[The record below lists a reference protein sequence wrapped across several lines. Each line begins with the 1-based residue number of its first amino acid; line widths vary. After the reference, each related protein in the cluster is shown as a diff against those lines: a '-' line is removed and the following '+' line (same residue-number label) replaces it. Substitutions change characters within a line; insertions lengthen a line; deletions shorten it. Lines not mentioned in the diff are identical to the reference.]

1 MPELSALRKEHFKA
15 NCLAW
20 AALNH
25 FLPADLLRELS
36 GALVDA
42 VGPGQFRL
50 DQLFDEKLLVGAEG
64 FEFTGGPAVRGHRSS
79 RAVPPA
85 PYSILR
91 LGE

>member
-36 GALVDA
+36 GALVN
-42 VGPGQFRL
+42 
-50 DQLFDEKLLVGAEG
+50 
-64 FEFTGGPAVRGHRSS
+64 S
-79 RAVPPA
+79 
-85 PYSILR
+85 
-91 LGE
+91 